1 VAEKK
6 GPRGC
11 DAQALK
17 AETSFQSAH
26 NRAPAFQSQ
35 SPTDAKRVRL
45 QYLAR
50 RIHALGERPLHE
62 LLIELERG
70 ADLLR
75 TLETY
80 AALPA
85 EIVCAYAGDRLLQPR
100 IVGGGA

>member
-1 VAEKK
+1 MVEKK
-6 GPRGC
+6 GPSAC
-11 DAQALK
+11 DAGPLK
-17 AETSFQSAH
+17 AESYNQHALF
-26 NRAPAFQSQ
+26 RASAFQSQ